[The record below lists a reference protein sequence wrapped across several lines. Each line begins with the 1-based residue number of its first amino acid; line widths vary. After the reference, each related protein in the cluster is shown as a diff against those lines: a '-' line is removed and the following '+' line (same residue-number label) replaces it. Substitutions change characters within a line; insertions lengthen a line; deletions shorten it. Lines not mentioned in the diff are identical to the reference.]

1 MTMIGRAPAFAAMLE
16 RVDRISACDATVL
29 LEGETGTG
37 KELVA
42 REIHYRSGR
51 RDGPFVPVH
60 CGALPEAL
68 IENELFGHARGAFT
82 DARSA
87 QPGLVELARGGT
99 LFLDEIDTAS
109 HRTQVT
115 FLRFL
120 QDCRFR
126 PLGGGEERRADVRI
140 IAASNQDLASLAGTN
155 AFRLDLFYRLRLLH
169 LVLPP
174 LRERPGDPTLLA
186 EHFVEVASERFGG
199 PPRPLDPATLS
210 WFEAYRWPGNVR
222 ELEHRVYRAF
232 LEGDS
237 GPVRAAPPEGVVAP
251 DEAAPSMT
259 YADAK
264 ARAVRAFERRF
275 LSRAI
280 QRANGNISAAARM
293 IGTERRHLGRL
304 LKKHGIEIPRGS

>member
-1 MTMIGRAPAFAAMLE
+1 MTMIGRAPAFTAMLG
-16 RVDRISACDATVL
+16 RLDRIAACDATVL

-42 REIHYRSGR
+42 REIHYRSPR
-51 RDGPFVPVH
+51 RDRPFVPVN

-82 DARSA
+82 DARNA
-87 QPGLVELARGGT
+87 QPGLVDLARGGT

-109 HRTQVT
+109 PKTQVT

-126 PLGGGEERRADVRI
+126 PLGGREERRADVRI
-140 IAASNQDLASLAGTN
+140 VAASNQDLASLARTN

-169 LVLPP
+169 VVLPA

-199 PPRPLDPATLS
+199 APRPIDRVGSDWL
-210 WFEAYRWPGNVR
+210 EAYSWPGNVR
-222 ELEHRVYRAF
+222 ELENRVYRAY
-232 LEGDS
+232 LEVDD
-237 GPVRAAPPEGVVAP
+237 GPVRVSPPDGVVPQEAP
-251 DEAAPSMT
+251 TSMT

-264 ARAVRAFERRF
+264 ARAIRAFERRF
-275 LSRAI
+275 LSRAL
-280 QRANGNISAAARM
+280 QRADGNISAAARM

-304 LKKHGIEIPRGS
+304 LKKHGIEASPGA

>member
-1 MTMIGRAPAFAAMLE
+1 MNGRAPAFTAML
-16 RVDRISACDATVL
+16 RRLDRIASCDATVL

-51 RDGPFVPVH
+51 RDRPFVPVN

-68 IENELFGHARGAFT
+68 VENELFGHARGAFT

-109 HRTQVT
+109 PKTQVI

-120 QDCRFR
+120 QDGYFR

-140 IAASNQDLASLAGTN
+140 IAASNQDLAGLARTE

-169 LVLPP
+169 VVLPP
-174 LRERPGDPTLLA
+174 LRERPGDPTLLG
-186 EHFVEVASERFGG
+186 EHFVRMASERFGG
-199 PPRPLDPATLS
+199 TVQPLHPATAS
-210 WFEAYRWPGNVR
+210 WFEAYHWPGNVR
-222 ELEHRVYRAF
+222 ELENRVYRAF
-232 LEGDS
+232 LEGEG
-237 GPVRAAPPEGVVAP
+237 GPVRAVPPEGASP
-251 DEAAPSMT
+251 AEESPRALT

-264 ARAVRAFERRF
+264 AQAIRAFEHRF
-275 LSRAI
+275 LSRAL

-304 LKKHGIEIPRGS
+304 LKKHGIEVFREP